1 MDGITTS
8 RNRFLGK
15 LEMTNMERRD
25 FIKISGAGALA
36 LGAAAA
42 GCAPKKTASASAEE
56 GPEQM
61 VYRENEAN
69 GDKVSL
75 LGFGC
80 MRWPMIDEDGQRV
93 IDQEAVNEMVDYAIE
108 HGINYFDTSPAYL
121 MGQSEKAAGIAL
133 SRHPRDKYYIATK
146 LSNFNNATPE
156 ASIQMYR
163 DSFEQLKTDYF
174 DYYLL
179 HAIGSGGVA
188 AFEQRYVQNGM
199 MDFLIKEKE
208 AGRIRNLGFSFHG
221 APGEFDEL
229 IGLHDSGKYHWDF
242 VQIEMNFV
250 DWNHADGRRNANAS
264 YLYEE
269 LDKRG
274 IPIVIMEPL
283 LGGRLANVPDA
294 IATQMKEREPDKSVA
309 SWAFR
314 FCGTKPRVMCTLS
327 GMTNM
332 DPLLDNVKTFTHFKP
347 LTEEELDFLER
358 MATQM
363 MEYPTVNCTDCKYC
377 MPCPWGIDIPGIF
390 KHYNTSVTEGRYP
403 QSQEQKDYRKLKKAY
418 LVSYDRAIPTLR
430 QAEHCIHCGECLSH
444 CPQSIQIPRE
454 LQRINRYIEKLKQDT
469 L

>member
-1 MDGITTS
+1 
-8 RNRFLGK
+8 
-15 LEMTNMERRD
+15 MERRD

-36 LGAAAA
+36 LGAAAV
-42 GCAPKKTASASAEE
+42 GCAPKKKTAPAAAAEE

-61 VYRENEAN
+61 VYRENPVN

-75 LGFGC
+75 IGFGC
-80 MRWPMIDEDGQRV
+80 MRWPMVEKDGKRV
-93 IDQEAVNEMVDYAIE
+93 IDQEAVNEMVDYALE

-133 SRHPRDKYYIATK
+133 SRHPRDKYFIATK
-146 LSNFNNATPE
+146 LSNFNNQTPE

-163 DSFEQLKTDYF
+163 DSFDQLKTDYF

-179 HAIGSGGVA
+179 HSIGSGGVE
-188 AFEQRYVQNGM
+188 AFRKRYVDNGM
-199 MDFLIKEKE
+199 MEFLIKEKE

-221 APGEFDEL
+221 SPSDFDSL
-229 IGLHDSGKYHWDF
+229 IALHDNGEYHWDF
-242 VQIEMNFV
+242 VQIEMNYV

-294 IATQMKEREPDKSVA
+294 IAQQMKEREPDKSIA

-314 FCGTKPRVMCTLS
+314 FCGTHPRVLCALS

-332 DPLLDNVKTFTHFKP
+332 DPLLDNIKTQADKQIGKRTNEQTNKRTDEQTNNKMSDHK
-347 LTEEELDFLER
+347 EKILEYLGSVEDASSSDIAKVLGLSQSR
-358 MATQM
+358 IRLILSEMDEDVESIGAT
-363 MEYPTVNCTDCKYC
+363 NK
-377 MPCPWGIDIPGIF
+377 
-390 KHYNTSVTEGRYP
+390 RR
-403 QSQEQKDYRKLKKAY
+403 YRKK
-418 LVSYDRAIPTLR
+418 
-430 QAEHCIHCGECLSH
+430 
-444 CPQSIQIPRE
+444 
-454 LQRINRYIEKLKQDT
+454 
-469 L
+469 

>member
-1 MDGITTS
+1 
-8 RNRFLGK
+8 
-15 LEMTNMERRD
+15 MERRD

-36 LGAAAA
+36 LGAAAV
-42 GCAPKKTASASAEE
+42 GCAPKKKTAPAAAAEE

-61 VYRENEAN
+61 VYRENPVN

-75 LGFGC
+75 IGFGC
-80 MRWPMIDEDGQRV
+80 MRWPMVEKDGKRV
-93 IDQEAVNEMVDYAIE
+93 IDQEAVNEMVDYALE

-133 SRHPRDKYYIATK
+133 SRHPRDKYFIATK
-146 LSNFNNATPE
+146 LSNFNNQTPE

-163 DSFEQLKTDYF
+163 DSFDQLKTDYF

-179 HAIGSGGVA
+179 HSIGSGGVE
-188 AFEQRYVQNGM
+188 AFRKRYVDNGM
-199 MDFLIKEKE
+199 MEFLIKEKE

-221 APGEFDEL
+221 SPSDFDSL
-229 IGLHDSGKYHWDF
+229 IALHDNGEYHWDF
-242 VQIEMNFV
+242 VQIEMNYV

-294 IATQMKEREPDKSVA
+294 IAQQMKEREPDKSIA

-314 FCGTKPRVMCTLS
+314 FCGTHPRVLCALS

-332 DPLLDNVKTFTHFKP
+332 DPLLDNIKTFTHFKP
-347 LTEEELDFLER
+347 LNEEELEFMER

-390 KHYNTSVTEGRYP
+390 KHYNTSVTEGRYA
-403 QSQEQKDYRKLKKAY
+403 QTREQEDYRKLKRAY

-430 QAEHCIHCGECLSH
+430 QADHCIHCGECLSH
-444 CPQSIQIPRE
+444 CPQSIPIPRE